1 MYFLSVISSTCA
13 PIGEAPCFDMSEA
26 REELTIS
33 NRLGLH
39 LRPAQQVVQ
48 TVLRYRSDVHFIKD
62 GQRINAKSIMGLLTL
77 AAARGTRIVVICEG
91 EDAEDALA
99 AVRALFDSGFGEEE
113 R

>member
-1 MYFLSVISSTCA
+1 MF
-13 PIGEAPCFDMSEA
+13 EA
-26 REELTIS
+26 RDELTVI

-48 TVLRYRSDVHFIKD
+48 TVLRYRSEVHFIKD

-77 AAARGTRIVVICEG
+77 AAARGTKIDVICEG
-91 EDAEDALA
+91 EDADAALA
-99 AVRALFDSGFGEEE
+99 AVRNLFNSGFGEEE